1 MQSITGTATK
11 QYTGTLPLNE
21 SSMTCWRNDVD
32 GEMIENARLN
42 ALKMMYSRIFGIT
55 DCNDF
60 VVDEFDRPVKIRQT
74 NYQ

>member
-11 QYTGTLPLNE
+11 RYNGTLPLNE
-21 SSMTCWRNDVD
+21 SSMTYWRNDID

-42 ALKMMYSRIFGIT
+42 ALKMIFSRIFGIT
-55 DCNDF
+55 DCSDF

-74 NYQ
+74 NY

>member
-11 QYTGTLPLNE
+11 RYNGTLPLNE
-21 SSMTCWRNDVD
+21 SSMTYWRNDID

-42 ALKMMYSRIFGIT
+42 ALKMIFSRIFGIT
-55 DCNDF
+55 DCSDF